1 VEINAII
8 DCIMGVRED
17 KLREMGE
24 RLRRE
29 RISRND
35 TQSMFAARI
44 GVSVPTLRKMEAG
57 NSTVLIDSWVKSLE
71 ILDRLGQM
79 DGLLA
84 EPENLFEKY
93 ERKNDPH
100 RQRASRR
107 VS

>member
-1 VEINAII
+1 
-8 DCIMGVRED
+8 MGVRED

-93 ERKNDPH
+93 ERKNDTH